1 MLEITSIL
9 QKPVCGATCT
19 GAASLASTYWS
30 RDKLGMMMMMIR
42 DGFLDMYI
50 VDLGPASLRS
60 LESLL

>member
-1 MLEITSIL
+1 MMLL
-9 QKPVCGATCT
+9 
-19 GAASLASTYWS
+19 L
-30 RDKLGMMMMMIR
+30 LMMMMIR